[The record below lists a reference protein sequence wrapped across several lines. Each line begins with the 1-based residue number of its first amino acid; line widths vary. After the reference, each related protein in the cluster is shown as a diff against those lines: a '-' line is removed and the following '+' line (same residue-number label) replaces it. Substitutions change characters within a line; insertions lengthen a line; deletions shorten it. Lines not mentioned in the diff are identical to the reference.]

1 MKRAIIAVL
10 MIAFITAFSA
20 VSNNIIKKR
29 VTSLLENTVAVS
41 ENVETFSNQEIKEE
55 LSDLIAEWKRT
66 EKLLLL
72 FDSHDKFEK
81 ISELFGLLETD
92 KNANGNEAEKLLK
105 ETENAIHIY
114 LKSRDITVQN
124 ILRLQNDYNNVQN
137 VNL

>member
-55 LSDLIAEWKRT
+55 LSDLITEWKRT

-92 KNANGNEAEKLLK
+92 KNTNGNEAEKLLK

>member
-81 ISELFGLLETD
+81 ISELFGLLETE
-92 KNANGNEAEKLLK
+92 KNANANEAEKLLK

>member
-81 ISELFGLLETD
+81 ISELFGLLETE
-92 KNANGNEAEKLLK
+92 KNANANEAEKLRK